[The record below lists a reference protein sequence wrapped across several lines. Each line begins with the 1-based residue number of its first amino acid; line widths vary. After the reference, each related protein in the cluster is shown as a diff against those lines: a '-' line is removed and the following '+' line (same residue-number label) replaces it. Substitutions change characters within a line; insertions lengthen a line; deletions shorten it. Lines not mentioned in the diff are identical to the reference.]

1 MTNPVGLVAAVE
13 SAEWSAWATVLAWIA
28 IGISLGSVVITVL
41 MSREVSRAHRLLEQ
55 ARSELKYRGLPREKS
70 D

>member
-1 MTNPVGLVAAVE
+1 MTNPADWWTAVE
-13 SAEWSAWATVLAWIA
+13 SVEWSAWATVLAWIA

-55 ARSELKYRGLPREKS
+55 ARAELKYRGLPREKT